1 MPYACVNTAGPLAER
16 IMILAASIDA
26 AATTEAA
33 LSIDPVYWAWFIGA
47 VLVFLALDLGVFH
60 RKPHAVGFGEALMW
74 TTIWFSMSMAF
85 AFGIAPSMV
94 GEWTD
99 DHTKMFITGYVVEL
113 SLSMDN
119 VFVIALIFS
128 FFRVPAEF
136 QHRVLFWGILGA
148 LVMRAVMILLGAS
161 LIDQF
166 DSILYIF
173 GAFLLITGIKMLFAS
188 DEEVEPEKN
197 LAIRLARKFYPVS
210 TQFDGQK
217 FFTNLDGRRALTPL
231 ALCLIMV
238 ETTDLIFAVDSIPAI
253 FGITT
258 DAFIVFTSN
267 VFAILGLRSLYFV
280 LVGLLRHFCY
290 LKYGLA
296 LVLVFIGFKML
307 IDLWRSRPD
316 WLKFGENHDLVLIIV
331 GAILGLS
338 IVASLLTSKKEP
350 KATETNADGQ

>member
-1 MPYACVNTAGPLAER
+1 
-16 IMILAASIDA
+16 
-26 AATTEAA
+26 AA
-33 LSIDPVYWAWFIGA
+33 LSIGPVYWAWFIGA
-47 VLVFLALDLGVFH
+47 VLIFLALDLGVFH

-74 TTIWFSMSMAF
+74 TSIWFSMSMAF
-85 AFGIAPSMV
+85 AFWIAPAMV
-94 GEWTD
+94 GEQWTG
-99 DHTKMFITGYVVEL
+99 DHTKLFITGYVVEL

-148 LVMRAVMILLGAS
+148 LIMRAAMILLGAS
-161 LIDQF
+161 LIHQF
-166 DSILYIF
+166 HWILYLF
-173 GAFLLITGIKMLFAS
+173 GAFLLITGIKMLFAG

-197 LAIRLARKFYPVS
+197 FAIRLARKFYPVS

-217 FFTNLDGRRALTPL
+217 FFTELDGRRALTPL

-258 DAFIVFTSN
+258 EAFIVFTSN

-307 IDLWRSRPD
+307 IVLWEGRPG
-316 WLKFGENHDLVLIIV
+316 WLNFSENHDMVLIIV

-338 IVASLLTSKKEP
+338 IVASLLASKKEP
-350 KATETNADGQ
+350 EETGTMLMDNKSKRLAKRE

>member
-1 MPYACVNTAGPLAER
+1 
-16 IMILAASIDA
+16 MILAAA
-26 AATTEAA
+26 NEAA
-33 LSIDPVYWAWFIGA
+33 LTISPMSWVWFVGA

-60 RKPHAVGFGEALMW
+60 RKAHAVGFREALIW
-74 TTIWFSMSMAF
+74 TTIWFSMAMAF
-85 AFGIAPSMV
+85 ALWLAPMMIRDQW
-94 GEWTD
+94 GA
-99 DHTKMFITGYVVEL
+99 DHTKLFITGYVVEL

-128 FFRVPAEF
+128 YFRVPLEY

-148 LVMRAVMILLGAS
+148 LVMRGAMILGGAG
-161 LIDQF
+161 LIHQF
-166 DSILYIF
+166 DWILYVF
-173 GAFLLITGIKMLFAS
+173 GAFLLFSGIKMLFVG

-197 LAIRLARKFYPVS
+197 VVIRLARRIYPVT
-210 TQFDGQK
+210 TQFVGQR
-217 FFTNLDGRRALTPL
+217 FFTQLAGRRALTPL

-258 DAFIVFTSN
+258 EPFIVFTSN
-267 VFAILGLRSLYFV
+267 VFAILGLRSLYFL

-307 IDLWRSRPD
+307 IVLWGGRPE
-316 WLKFGENHDLVLIIV
+316 WLNFEDNHNRVLIIV
-331 GAILGLS
+331 AALLGLS
-338 IVASLLTSKKEP
+338 IVASLFAPKKEP
-350 KATETNADGQ
+350 AETGGT

>member
-1 MPYACVNTAGPLAER
+1 MTISP
-16 IMILAASIDA
+16 I
-26 AATTEAA
+26 
-33 LSIDPVYWAWFIGA
+33 YWAWFIGA

-74 TTIWFSMSMAF
+74 TSIWFSMSMAF
-85 AFGIAPSMV
+85 AFWIAPAMV
-94 GEWTD
+94 GEQWTG
-99 DHTKMFITGYVVEL
+99 DHTKLFITGYVVEL

-128 FFRVPAEF
+128 FFRVPAEY
-136 QHRVLFWGILGA
+136 QHRVLFWGIMGA

-161 LIDQF
+161 LIHQF
-166 DSILYIF
+166 HWILYIF
-173 GAFLLITGIKMLFAS
+173 GAFLLITGVKMLFAG

-197 LAIRLARKFYPVS
+197 FAIRLARKFYPVS
-210 TQFDGQK
+210 TQFDGQN
-217 FFTNLDGRRALTPL
+217 FFTELDGRRALTPL

-307 IDLWRSRPD
+307 IVLWEGRPG
-316 WLKFGENHDLVLIIV
+316 WLNFGENHDMVLIIV

-338 IVASLLTSKKEP
+338 IVASLLASKKEP
-350 KATETNADGQ
+350 EETGTNADQQ

>member
-1 MPYACVNTAGPLAER
+1 
-16 IMILAASIDA
+16 MILAASTEA
-26 AATTEAA
+26 AAKTEAA
-33 LSIDPVYWAWFIGA
+33 LSIGPVYWAWFIGA
-47 VLVFLALDLGVFH
+47 VLIFLALDLGVFH

-74 TTIWFSMSMAF
+74 TSIWFSMSMAF
-85 AFGIAPSMV
+85 AFWIAPAMV
-94 GEWTD
+94 GEQWTG
-99 DHTKMFITGYVVEL
+99 DHTKLFITGYVVEL

-148 LVMRAVMILLGAS
+148 LIMRAAMILLGAS
-161 LIDQF
+161 LIHQF
-166 DSILYIF
+166 HWILYLF
-173 GAFLLITGIKMLFAS
+173 GAFLLITGIKMLFAG

-197 LAIRLARKFYPVS
+197 FAIRLARKFYPVS

-217 FFTNLDGRRALTPL
+217 FFTELDGRRALTPL

-258 DAFIVFTSN
+258 EAFIVFTSN

-307 IDLWRSRPD
+307 IVLWEGRPG
-316 WLKFGENHDLVLIIV
+316 WLNFSENHDMVLIIV

-338 IVASLLTSKKEP
+338 IVASLLASKKEP
-350 KATETNADGQ
+350 EETGTNADGQ

>member
-1 MPYACVNTAGPLAER
+1 
-16 IMILAASIDA
+16 
-26 AATTEAA
+26 
-33 LSIDPVYWAWFIGA
+33 
-47 VLVFLALDLGVFH
+47 
-60 RKPHAVGFGEALMW
+60 MW

-85 AFGIAPSMV
+85 AFWIAPAMV
-94 GEWTD
+94 GEQWTG
-99 DHTKMFITGYVVEL
+99 DHTKLFITGYVVEL

-148 LVMRAVMILLGAS
+148 LVMRAAMILLGAS
-161 LIDQF
+161 LIHQF
-166 DSILYIF
+166 HWILYLF
-173 GAFLLITGIKMLFAS
+173 GAFLLITGIKMLFAG

-197 LAIRLARKFYPVS
+197 IAIRLARKFYPVS
-210 TQFDGQK
+210 TEFEGQK
-217 FFTNLDGRRALTPL
+217 FFTELNGRRALTPL

-258 DAFIVFTSN
+258 EAFIVFTSN

-307 IDLWRSRPD
+307 IVLWEGRPA
-316 WLKFGENHDLVLIIV
+316 WLDFGQNHDLVLIIV
-331 GAILGLS
+331 GSILGLS
-338 IVASLLTSKKEP
+338 IVVSLLASKKEP
-350 KATETNADGQ
+350 EETRTNADEK

>member
-1 MPYACVNTAGPLAER
+1 
-16 IMILAASIDA
+16 MILAASTEAA
-26 AATTEAA
+26 AATEAV
-33 LSIDPVYWAWFIGA
+33 LSIGPVYWAWFIGA
-47 VLVFLALDLGVFH
+47 VLIFLALDLGVFH

-74 TTIWFSMSMAF
+74 TSIWFSMSMAF
-85 AFGIAPSMV
+85 AFWIAPAMV
-94 GEWTD
+94 GEQWTGE
-99 DHTKMFITGYVVEL
+99 HTKLFITGYVVEL

-148 LVMRAVMILLGAS
+148 LIMRAAMILLGAS
-161 LIDQF
+161 LIHQF
-166 DSILYIF
+166 HWILYLF
-173 GAFLLITGIKMLFAS
+173 GAFLLITGIKMLFAG

-197 LAIRLARKFYPVS
+197 FAIRLARKFYPVS

-217 FFTNLDGRRALTPL
+217 FFTELDGRRALTPL

-258 DAFIVFTSN
+258 EAFIVFTSN

-307 IDLWRSRPD
+307 IVLWEGRPG
-316 WLKFGENHDLVLIIV
+316 WLNFSENHDMVLIIV

-338 IVASLLTSKKEP
+338 IVASLLASKKEP
-350 KATETNADGQ
+350 EKTGTNADGQ

>member
-1 MPYACVNTAGPLAER
+1 
-16 IMILAASIDA
+16 
-26 AATTEAA
+26 
-33 LSIDPVYWAWFIGA
+33 
-47 VLVFLALDLGVFH
+47 
-60 RKPHAVGFGEALMW
+60 
-74 TTIWFSMSMAF
+74 MAF
-85 AFGIAPSMV
+85 AFWIAPAMV
-94 GEWTD
+94 GEQWTG
-99 DHTKMFITGYVVEL
+99 DHTKLFITGYVVEL

-148 LVMRAVMILLGAS
+148 LIMRAAMILLGAS
-161 LIDQF
+161 LIHQF
-166 DSILYIF
+166 HWILYLF
-173 GAFLLITGIKMLFAS
+173 GAFLLITGIKMLFAG

-197 LAIRLARKFYPVS
+197 FAIRLARKFYPVS

-217 FFTNLDGRRALTPL
+217 FFTELDGRRALTPL

-258 DAFIVFTSN
+258 EAFIVFTSN

-307 IDLWRSRPD
+307 IVLWEGRPG
-316 WLKFGENHDLVLIIV
+316 WLNFSENHDMVLIIV

-338 IVASLLTSKKEP
+338 IVASLLASKKEP
-350 KATETNADGQ
+350 EETGTNADGQ

>member
-1 MPYACVNTAGPLAER
+1 
-16 IMILAASIDA
+16 MILAASTETA
-26 AATTEAA
+26 AATEAA
-33 LSIDPVYWAWFIGA
+33 LSIGPVYWAWFIGA
-47 VLVFLALDLGVFH
+47 VLIFLALDLGVFH

-74 TTIWFSMSMAF
+74 TSIWFSMSMAF
-85 AFGIAPSMV
+85 AFWIAPAMV
-94 GEWTD
+94 GEQWTG
-99 DHTKMFITGYVVEL
+99 DHTKLFITGYVVEL

-148 LVMRAVMILLGAS
+148 LIMRAAMILLGAS
-161 LIDQF
+161 LIHQF
-166 DSILYIF
+166 HWILYLF
-173 GAFLLITGIKMLFAS
+173 GAFLLITGIKMLFAG

-197 LAIRLARKFYPVS
+197 FAIRLARKFYPVS

-217 FFTNLDGRRALTPL
+217 FFTELDGRRALTPL

-258 DAFIVFTSN
+258 EAFIVFTSN

-307 IDLWRSRPD
+307 IVLWEGRPG
-316 WLKFGENHDLVLIIV
+316 WLNFSENHDMVLIIV

-338 IVASLLTSKKEP
+338 IVASLLASKKEP
-350 KATETNADGQ
+350 EETGTNADGQ

>member
-1 MPYACVNTAGPLAER
+1 
-16 IMILAASIDA
+16 MILAASTEA
-26 AATTEAA
+26 AATEAA
-33 LSIDPVYWAWFIGA
+33 LSIGPVYWTWFIGA
-47 VLVFLALDLGVFH
+47 VLIFLALDLGVFH

-74 TTIWFSMSMAF
+74 TSIWFSMSMAF
-85 AFGIAPSMV
+85 AFWIAPAMV
-94 GEWTD
+94 GEQWTG
-99 DHTKMFITGYVVEL
+99 DHTKLFITGYVVEL

-148 LVMRAVMILLGAS
+148 LIMRAAMILLGAS
-161 LIDQF
+161 LIHQF
-166 DSILYIF
+166 HWILYLF
-173 GAFLLITGIKMLFAS
+173 GAFLLITGIKMLFAG

-197 LAIRLARKFYPVS
+197 FAIRLARKFYPVS

-217 FFTNLDGRRALTPL
+217 FFTELDGRRALTPL

-258 DAFIVFTSN
+258 EAFIVFTSN

-307 IDLWRSRPD
+307 IVLWEGRPG
-316 WLKFGENHDLVLIIV
+316 WLNFGENHDMVLIIV

-338 IVASLLTSKKEP
+338 IVASLLASKKEP
-350 KATETNADGQ
+350 EETGTNADQQ

>member
-1 MPYACVNTAGPLAER
+1 
-16 IMILAASIDA
+16 MILAASTEA
-26 AATTEAA
+26 AATEAA
-33 LSIDPVYWAWFIGA
+33 FLSIGPVYWAWFIGA
-47 VLVFLALDLGVFH
+47 VLIFLALDLGVFH

-74 TTIWFSMSMAF
+74 TSIWFSMSMAF
-85 AFGIAPSMV
+85 AFWIAPAMV
-94 GEWTD
+94 GEQWTG
-99 DHTKMFITGYVVEL
+99 DHTKLFITGYVVEL

-148 LVMRAVMILLGAS
+148 LIMRAAMILLGAS
-161 LIDQF
+161 LIHQF
-166 DSILYIF
+166 HWILYLF
-173 GAFLLITGIKMLFAS
+173 GAFLLITGIKMLFAG

-197 LAIRLARKFYPVS
+197 FAIRLARKFYPVS

-217 FFTNLDGRRALTPL
+217 FFTELDGRRALTPL

-258 DAFIVFTSN
+258 EAFIVFTSN

-307 IDLWRSRPD
+307 IVLWEGRPG
-316 WLKFGENHDLVLIIV
+316 WLNFSENHDMVLIIV

-338 IVASLLTSKKEP
+338 IVASLLASKKEP
-350 KATETNADGQ
+350 EETGTNADGQ

>member
-1 MPYACVNTAGPLAER
+1 
-16 IMILAASIDA
+16 MILAANTETA
-26 AATTEAA
+26 AATEAA
-33 LSIDPVYWAWFIGA
+33 LSIGPVYWAWFIGA
-47 VLVFLALDLGVFH
+47 VLIFLALDLGVFH

-74 TTIWFSMSMAF
+74 TSIWFSMSMAF
-85 AFGIAPSMV
+85 AFWIAPAMV
-94 GEWTD
+94 GEQWTG
-99 DHTKMFITGYVVEL
+99 DHTKLFITGYVVEL

-148 LVMRAVMILLGAS
+148 LIMRAAMILLGAS
-161 LIDQF
+161 LIHQF
-166 DSILYIF
+166 HWILYLF
-173 GAFLLITGIKMLFAS
+173 GAFLLITGIKMLFAG

-197 LAIRLARKFYPVS
+197 FAIRLARKFYPVS

-217 FFTNLDGRRALTPL
+217 FFTELDGRRALTPL

-258 DAFIVFTSN
+258 EAFIVFTSN

-307 IDLWRSRPD
+307 IVLWEGRPG
-316 WLKFGENHDLVLIIV
+316 WLNFSENHDMVLIIV

-338 IVASLLTSKKEP
+338 IVASLLASKKEP
-350 KATETNADGQ
+350 EKTGTNADGQ